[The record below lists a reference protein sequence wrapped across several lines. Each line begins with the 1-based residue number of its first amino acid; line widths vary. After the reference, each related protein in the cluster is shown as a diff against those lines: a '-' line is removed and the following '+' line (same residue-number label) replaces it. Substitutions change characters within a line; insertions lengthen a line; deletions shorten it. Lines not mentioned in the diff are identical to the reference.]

1 MDRLIA
7 CGAAVERLWAFLDH
21 ELDDHDHRA
30 VEAHLAYCKL
40 CCGELEFA
48 KHLRR
53 LLAAKPDGVLS
64 ADVRTRMDRFIDELA
79 STTPEGS
86 TRPETREGGTT

>member
-1 MDRLIA
+1 VEQVIS

-21 ELDDHDHRA
+21 ELDDHDHQA
-30 VEAHLAYCKL
+30 VEAHLAFCRR

-53 LLAAKPDGVLS
+53 LLTTKGAGELPAGVQARL
-64 ADVRTRMDRFIDELA
+64 DRFIEELA
-79 STTPEGS
+79 DAAG
-86 TRPETREGGTT
+86 EGGTT

>member
-1 MDRLIA
+1 VEQVIS

-21 ELDDHDHRA
+21 ELDQDDSRA
-30 VEAHLAYCKL
+30 MEAHLAFCRR

-53 LLAAKPDGVLS
+53 LLMTTGSGDLPAGARARLG
-64 ADVRTRMDRFIDELA
+64 RFIEELA
-79 STTPEGS
+79 DPA
-86 TRPETREGGTT
+86 GGGDPA

>member
-1 MDRLIA
+1 MISCA
-7 CGAAVERLWAFLDH
+7 AAVERLWAFLDH

-30 VEAHLAYCKL
+30 VEDHLAFCRR

-53 LLAAKPDGVLS
+53 LLETSGAGELPPGVRARL
-64 ADVRTRMDRFIDELA
+64 DRFVDELTQTA
-79 STTPEGS
+79 GG
-86 TRPETREGGTT
+86 GGTP

>member
-7 CGAAVERLWAFLDH
+7 CGEAVDQLWAFLDH
-21 ELDDHDHRA
+21 ELDGHDARA
-30 VEAHLAYCKL
+30 VEAHLAFCRR

-53 LLAAKPDGVLS
+53 LLATERTAELPPE
-64 ADVRTRMDRFIDELA
+64 VRTRLHHFIDDLA
-79 STTPEGS
+79 ETTPEGS
-86 TRPETREGGTT
+86 GTP

>member
-1 MDRLIA
+1 MEQVIS

-21 ELDDHDHRA
+21 ELDDHDQQA
-30 VEAHLAYCKL
+30 VEAHLAFCRR

-53 LLAAKPDGVLS
+53 LLMTKGAGELPAGVQARL
-64 ADVRTRMDRFIDELA
+64 DRFIDELA
-79 STTPEGS
+79 EAAG
-86 TRPETREGGTT
+86 EGGMT